1 MAEPL
6 SDDVYL
12 PPLQPCLNGEQV
24 VLSWKLVASALVD
37 TTGHR
42 QSSRAIVRFL
52 TDPYIL
58 SLFTKPGSAFD
69 STSQNAVFVK
79 KTAAIQVPPTPNSR
93 YDIDT
98 IKEDAL
104 WLSKN
109 AKINEVA
116 ALRIVVVEF
125 QQRPRSQLTGP
136 LSTQDV
142 ANLQEALGAQP
153 SNVLPGFAV
162 SSTLGATEIQS
173 IFEKP
178 DNRRLRIYDTYLS
191 ERRYYAAVNDYL
203 LTLMLQQRLPTS
215 IETPSSTILRRSLL
229 EAHGMAPK
237 SSLKG
242 TADTPTKPYHALA
255 LRYINLLPDIA
266 SLVDTPANRIIDDKL
281 LWSDDVSIQRI
292 SVTLAEALHRMVVIF
307 QLLDLSSEILVPAE
321 LAQAWFSSLRQ
332 FSVLDQVNGLADA
345 ITDLILPLQ
354 CLLAAISVA
363 ILNLPRMSA
372 AFEGDA
378 DILVD
383 QEFIGSSNAL
393 GDAHDAILAC
403 AGQPG
408 SLHIAPVLFAWV
420 AILHKMFSSYQERVE
435 KRDAIQNQ
443 KAVENYDSNTQMIPS
458 GGRRNSAGSITTI
471 DKRSYDDF
479 LAGHRLDRDSNE
491 LQNLAAV
498 AIDGMGVFGV
508 ISAMSSH
515 LSVRRSTILPVSVG
529 ARIRAVFM
537 ELLKRTYDY
546 VGYQSDS
553 VEAAISVLSGGS
565 GYWDL
570 LEPGSVLPQQDV
582 ARLAL
587 ADDEFLGQY
596 FFPALGRFPYEF
608 TPFLSFS
615 RALFSLP
622 SSGADPRFEELT
634 KLLFKTPTITFT
646 LPPSFVDYQLANEDE
661 NTNSLEFLDDLPLF
675 TPNVN
680 RKLIGNGEELFII
693 PAGTF
698 GCFVVDEGRIV
709 RMNYEHSTLAL
720 LAKRLEAKSN
730 ASYKAVLANLDL
742 GEIAEVI
749 SFFATFIRSAV
760 LKADPQAERFDEALH
775 ILDEAGQALPHNK
788 DLISIVWNMMDTY
801 LEDEPTPETVA
812 IIAASVQ
819 FTHAVL
825 PLCPG
830 RTWSYMAKCQLLSNE
845 SRGGRLSR
853 LVGNLDLS
861 DAQFELLTSATRLFS
876 SLSDVAMTSS
886 VRRKTIPK
894 SKPRQKSSEDVWI
907 GVSDR
912 IIEQVSVAI
921 AQATVDI
928 LESSSTWR
936 FPTEMGRSELLADLV
951 PIMNKSVLYTFSMG
965 DVASKKT
972 TTAALV
978 KSARYIID
986 SFLTPSAGS
995 LRLQPLVATLVGAS
1009 STAQGTIHLS
1019 RTEVYQKQTSAVL
1032 ELMTNLVRVS
1042 NYFDRA
1048 STIESQLFN
1057 LTPLVARV
1065 CAVHDRFRQQAI
1077 ALLES
1082 LVVSAGKSSGEPPSL
1097 LGYLGPHT
1105 SKAFLQLLAEL
1116 DRPFDQVEEVQPI
1129 WQFFSTI
1136 IRNRQPWMA
1145 NCLLTGK
1152 TPREARNGDGKS
1164 MNQSSWSVLNSALKR
1179 LTMVSKIDNKE
1190 ALAILDF
1197 ITSAQN
1203 FWPRTIFTLQENND
1217 FLSALRQYVHDLKP
1231 SVLVSKTNTLQACN
1245 EARIAAYAAEIFA
1258 MQLFHLRQ
1266 LGGAE
1271 KFAAQLTNDLDY
1283 YLRDGVAV
1291 SGYNRSLQATFAK
1304 NFNIQYP
1311 GTTLESFK
1319 RTMLEPRR
1327 LGDSFYYATEFADS
1341 MLKFDPG
1348 WVGPRNNGFRS
1359 EMIKANLNLS
1369 LVDAQISLY
1378 HAWEFL
1384 LLELST
1390 CLPGNN
1396 TLKKQSLQ
1404 VAEQC
1409 LEANMENQSHDGLF
1423 EQLAESRVNLA
1434 LMLVQRVVDTAP
1446 SAGDVAQ
1453 LLTTLWGTIS
1463 SVEEPYARDNITSYR
1478 TLLKLLYV
1486 TLRAQVN
1493 SILKAD
1499 LQSSTNGKVKA
1510 NATAT
1515 MIVQTI
1521 LSIIDNV
1528 VAKGFRTLVTF
1539 IHDSDTSILPDDVA
1553 LLTAILQ
1560 ACLCV
1565 PGVEQSQT
1573 EILNIL
1579 AAHDAVHVAVSLYS
1593 WSDRLGKDGDPVYGE
1608 LSLLFLLELSALP
1621 RVAEQLACDGL
1632 LNHLTSA
1639 NMASY
1644 LRRPNVSPFADSIG
1658 PQRCYG
1664 MWAKG
1669 MVPLLLNLL
1678 TSLGATI
1685 APEVAYV
1692 LNQFPNLMKASVD
1705 RFEVPVGNRT
1715 QGSNSPHVHI
1725 TLIGVSEVHSLA
1737 LMARVLGIYRAN
1749 NSRDI
1754 PAIEWDAAGAQE
1766 NVEFWLSSPAL
1777 LKQRLVAL
1785 GTREAEW
1792 KLMPPRR
1799 PPPPGPESEKFPA
1812 NVLEEKVL
1820 NQLKGIQL
1828 VLSEEFEE

>member
-6 SDDVYL
+6 SDEVYL
-12 PPLQPCLNGEQV
+12 PPLQPCLTGEQV
-24 VLSWKLVASALVD
+24 VLSWKLVVSALAD
-37 TTGHR
+37 ATGHR
-42 QSSRAIVRFL
+42 QSSRAIVNFL
-52 TDPYIL
+52 TDPYVL

-69 STSQNAVFVK
+69 ATSQNALFVK

-93 YDIDT
+93 YDIET

-116 ALRIVVVEF
+116 ALRIVVVEL
-125 QQRPRSQLTGP
+125 QRRPRTQLTGP

-162 SSTLGATEIQS
+162 SSTLDATEIQS
-173 IFEKP
+173 NYEKP
-178 DNRRLRIYDTYLS
+178 DNRRLRIFETYLS
-191 ERRYYAAVNDYL
+191 ERQHYAAANDYL

-215 IETPSSTILRRSLL
+215 PETTSSTTIRRSLL

-237 SSLKG
+237 SSLKA
-242 TADTPTKPYHALA
+242 TTETPTKTYHALA
-255 LRYINLLPDIA
+255 LRYINLLPNLA
-266 SLVDTPANRIIDDKL
+266 SLFDTPVEKAVDDKL
-281 LWSDDVSIQRI
+281 LWAEDVSVQRI
-292 SVTLAEALHRMVVIF
+292 GVALAEALHRMTVVF
-307 QLLDLSSEILVPAE
+307 QLLDLSSDILVPAE
-321 LAQAWFSSLRQ
+321 LAQAWFSYLRQ
-332 FSVLDQVNGLADA
+332 FVILEQLNGLADT
-345 ITDLILPLQ
+345 ITDWVLPIQ
-354 CLLAAISVA
+354 CLLATISVT

-372 AFEGDA
+372 VFEGEA
-378 DILVD
+378 DFLVD
-383 QEFIGSSNAL
+383 IEYIGSSNAI
-393 GDAHDAILAC
+393 GEVHDAVIAC

-408 SLHIAPVLFAWV
+408 AAHIAPILFAWV

-435 KRDAIQNQ
+435 RRDAIQNQ

-479 LAGHRLDRDSNE
+479 LAGHKLDRDSAE
-491 LQNLAAV
+491 LRNFAAV

-515 LSVRRSTILPVSVG
+515 LGPLKSRIFPISVG
-529 ARIRAVFM
+529 ARMRMVFL
-537 ELLKRTYDY
+537 ELLKRTHHY

-553 VEAAISVLSGGS
+553 VEAALSVLSGGA

-570 LEPGSVLPQQDV
+570 LTPDSVLVQQDI
-582 ARLAL
+582 ARSAL
-587 ADDEFLGQY
+587 EDDEFLGQY

-608 TPFLSFS
+608 MPFLNFS
-615 RALFSLP
+615 RALLATASL
-622 SSGADPRFEELT
+622 GDDTRYDEIT
-634 KLLFKTPTITFT
+634 KLLFKTPTMTFT

-661 NTNSLEFLDDLPLF
+661 NANSLQFLDDLPLF
-675 TPNVN
+675 TSNSS
-680 RKLIGNGEELFII
+680 RKLIGNGEELFVI
-693 PAGTF
+693 PDGTL

-709 RMNYEHSTLAL
+709 RMNYEHSALAL
-720 LAKRLEAKSN
+720 LTKRLDTKTN
-730 ASYKAVLANLDL
+730 VSYRSELGNLDL
-742 GEIAEVI
+742 AEISEVV
-749 SFFATFIRSAV
+749 SFFAMFIRSAV
-760 LKADPQAERFDEALH
+760 LRAGSQTDRFEQALAIIE
-775 ILDEAGQALPHNK
+775 EAGQALPRNK
-788 DLISIVWNMMDTY
+788 DLISVVWNMMDIF
-801 LEDEPTPETVA
+801 LDEEPSPEAVS
-812 IIAASVQ
+812 IITACVQ

-830 RTWSYMAKCQLLSNE
+830 RAWSYMAKCPLLSSD

-861 DAQFELLTSATRLFS
+861 EVQFELLTSATKLFD
-876 SLSDVAMTSS
+876 SLADVAMTSS
-886 VRRKTIPK
+886 IRRKATPK
-894 SKPRQKSSEDVWI
+894 SKPRQVASEDVWL
-907 GVSDR
+907 GVSDK
-912 IIEQVSVAI
+912 IIEQVSLAI

-936 FPTEMGRSELLADLV
+936 FPTEMGRSALLADLV
-951 PIMNKSVLYTFSMG
+951 PIMGKSILHTFSMG

-972 TTAALV
+972 ATAALV

-1009 STAQGTIHLS
+1009 STAQRTIYLNQAEVS
-1019 RTEVYQKQTSAVL
+1019 RKQTFAVL

-1048 STIESQLFN
+1048 SSIESQLFN

-1065 CAVHDRFRQQAI
+1065 CAVHDSFRQQAI

-1116 DRPFDQVEEVQPI
+1116 DRPFDQVDEVQPI
-1129 WQFFSTI
+1129 WQLFSTI

-1152 TPREARNGDGKS
+1152 TPREARNGDGKTTD
-1164 MNQSSWSVLNSALKR
+1164 NSSWSVLSSALKR
-1179 LTMVSKIDNKE
+1179 LNILSKIDNKE

-1217 FLSALRQYVHDLKP
+1217 FLPALRQFVHDLKP
-1231 SVLVSKTNTLQACN
+1231 SLLVSKTNTLQACN
-1245 EARIAAYAAEIFA
+1245 EARIAAYVAEIFA

-1271 KFAAQLTNDLDY
+1271 KFAAQLTLDLDY

-1291 SGYNRSLQATFAK
+1291 SGYNRSLQTTFAK
-1304 NFNIQYP
+1304 NFSNQYP
-1311 GTTLESFK
+1311 ACTLESFK
-1319 RTMLEPRR
+1319 RTLLEPRR
-1327 LGDSFYYATEFADS
+1327 LGESFYYATEYADR
-1341 MLKFDPG
+1341 MLRFDPG

-1359 EMIKANLNLS
+1359 EMVKANLNLS

-1390 CLPGNN
+1390 CLPGNS

-1423 EQLAESRVNLA
+1423 EQLAESRVNLS

-1463 SVEEPYARDNITSYR
+1463 SVEEPYARHNIASYR

-1493 SILKAD
+1493 SIVKAD
-1499 LQSSTNGKVKA
+1499 LQASTNGKTKA

-1515 MIVQTI
+1515 MISQTI
-1521 LSIIDNV
+1521 LSIIDNI

-1539 IHDSDTSILPDDVA
+1539 IHDSEGSVLPDDVA

-1560 ACLCV
+1560 ACLGV
-1565 PGVEQSQT
+1565 PGIEQSQT

-1593 WSDRLGKDGDPVYGE
+1593 WSDRLGQDGDPVYGE

-1664 MWAKG
+1664 IWAKG

-1705 RFEVPVGNRT
+1705 RFEVPIGNRT
-1715 QGSNSPHVHI
+1715 SGPNGSNIHV
-1725 TLIGVSEVHSLA
+1725 TLLGVSEVHSLA

-1749 NSRDI
+1749 NSRDV

-1766 NVEFWLSSPAL
+1766 NVDFWLSSRAL
-1777 LKQRLVAL
+1777 LKERILAL

-1792 KLMPPRR
+1792 KLMPPRHQ
-1799 PPPPGPESEKFPA
+1799 GSA
-1812 NVLEEKVL
+1812 TDNLLEEKIV
-1820 NQLKGIQL
+1820 NQLKGVQL